1 MVDNHDYMLR
11 TNLFNQNDIINPVK
25 NYFYGADGQI
35 TKENMKNRQ
44 KSIRQDIER
53 ADKNLIIG
61 KLTQEFGGRAVKI
74 MKAIDRNEG
83 TLTKEML
90 NEFELYRVKS
100 SNREESVLRTI
111 YSGAEHL

>member
-1 MVDNHDYMLR
+1 MLR
-11 TNLFNQNDIINPVK
+11 TNLFNQSDVINPVK

-35 TKENMKNRQ
+35 TKESMKNRQ

-53 ADKNLIIG
+53 AQKNLIIG

-74 MKAIDRNEG
+74 MRAIDLNKG

-90 NEFELYRVKS
+90 DEFELYRVKS
-100 SNREESVLRTI
+100 SNRDESVLKTL
-111 YSGAEHL
+111 YSGAENL